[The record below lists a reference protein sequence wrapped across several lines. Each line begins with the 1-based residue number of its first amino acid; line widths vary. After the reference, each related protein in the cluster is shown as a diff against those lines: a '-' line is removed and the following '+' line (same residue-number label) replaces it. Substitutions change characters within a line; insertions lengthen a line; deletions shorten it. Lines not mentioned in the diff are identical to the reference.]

1 MKKSFL
7 ELGLNE
13 KIVEGLNKQGIT
25 EPTEIQELTTPSIL
39 ENKDVIGEAHTGSGK
54 TLAFVAP
61 IFNKLNT
68 EKREMQALV
77 LAPTHELVMQ
87 IEAQI
92 KLLATNSEIPVTSLT
107 IIGDVNIDKQIKRL
121 KDVKPHI
128 IVGTPGRVIDLI
140 RKKKITAHTLK
151 TIVIDEA
158 DNLLDNTSSKTVL
171 EIIKTT
177 MRDRQLLAFSA
188 TISKGAL
195 EVANSIMKEPETFKT
210 EDKFTLN
217 PNIDHIYVEVD
228 QRDKFETLRKVL
240 AATEPEKAIVFVNN
254 GYEINNVADKLNYHN
269 KATFGVHKKL
279 TKEQRQLALE
289 KFRNGKIKILV
300 SSDVSARGLDIPGV
314 THIINLDCPENYN
327 EYLHRAGRTAR
338 GTNSGTTISLVTPKE
353 INAIKGYERKFKI
366 KINKKIVKGGNLI

>member
-1 MKKSFL
+1 
-7 ELGLNE
+7 
-13 KIVEGLNKQGIT
+13 
-25 EPTEIQELTTPSIL
+25 
-39 ENKDVIGEAHTGSGK
+39 
-54 TLAFVAP
+54 
-61 IFNKLNT
+61 
-68 EKREMQALV
+68 MQALV

-217 PNIDHIYVEVD
+217 PNIEHIYLEVD

-240 AATEPEKAIVFVNN
+240 AATEPEKAIVFINN
-254 GYEINNVADKLNYHN
+254 GYEINNVAEKLNYHN
-269 KATFGVHKKL
+269 KSTFGVHKKL

-338 GTNSGTTISLVTPKE
+338 GTNTGTTISLVTPKE
-353 INAIKGYERKFKI
+353 INAIRGYERKFKI
-366 KINKKIVKGGNLI
+366 KINKKIVKGGNLL